1 VLVEHLAADIRR
13 LRDDNTI
20 EQCLKPML
28 AHFGDAE
35 GLGSFWIERFK
46 ELHAREPRD
55 KSAEYF
61 IHNTLLGILAMD
73 EACQR
78 RNERMLKSFRQ
89 LELAL
94 RKIKK

>member
-1 VLVEHLAADIRR
+1 
-13 LRDDNTI
+13 
-20 EQCLKPML
+20 ML

-46 ELHAREPRD
+46 ELDSRVPRD

-61 IHNTLLGILAMD
+61 IHNTLLGILSMD

-78 RNERMLKSFRQ
+78 RHERMLKSFRQ
-89 LELAL
+89 LERAL